1 MFGLGRRRGAGPR
14 VSVTGSGSGARE
26 GDSASRASWEA
37 QMGRR
42 GNDGNKEKRIEDG
55 GLAAHVMDDQAEIWG
70 KNMMHVFCL
79 GC

>member
-1 MFGLGRRRGAGPR
+1 
-14 VSVTGSGSGARE
+14 
-26 GDSASRASWEA
+26 
-37 QMGRR
+37 MGRG
-42 GNDGNKEKRIEDG
+42 GNDGNKKKRIEDG